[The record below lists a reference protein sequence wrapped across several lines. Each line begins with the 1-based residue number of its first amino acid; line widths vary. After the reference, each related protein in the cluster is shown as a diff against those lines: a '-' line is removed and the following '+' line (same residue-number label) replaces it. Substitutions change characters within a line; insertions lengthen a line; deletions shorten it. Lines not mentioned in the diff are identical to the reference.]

1 MVSAL
6 QTQLNMKGYVKA
18 TLQLMMQEK
27 TNCGLC
33 RRTHGKLKR
42 NSNRVLK

>member
-1 MVSAL
+1 MASVL

-27 TNCGLC
+27 LIMDYVEEPMAN
-33 RRTHGKLKR
+33 
-42 NSNRVLK
+42 

>member
-6 QTQLNMKGYVKA
+6 QTQLNMKEYVKA

-27 TNCGLC
+27 QIVEYAEE
-33 RRTHGKLKR
+33 HMA
-42 NSNRVLK
+42 S

>member
-6 QTQLNMKGYVKA
+6 QTQLNMREYVKA

-27 TNCGLC
+27 QIAEYVEEHMEN
-33 RRTHGKLKR
+33 
-42 NSNRVLK
+42 

>member
-1 MVSAL
+1 MASVL

-27 TNCGLC
+27 LIVDYVEEPMAN
-33 RRTHGKLKR
+33 
-42 NSNRVLK
+42 